1 MPPPF
6 SHIQLDWQDSRV
18 RTYLE
23 LLAARFCLIQY
34 DGRGKGMSS
43 RGLPADT
50 ALGDCYEDISAVIE
64 RLHLARFVILASG
77 PLQCHTAIH
86 YAIENPLRVRA
97 LVLASPTVK
106 GEAVPRALVGSL
118 AATDWDAFL
127 LSMAGLVRAQDL
139 EENVARLKQMT
150 TQEDWLILMRVAQGL
165 DLETALP
172 LVTTPTLVI
181 HPRDYILPVEESMR
195 VAAAIPR
202 SRLVLVDGTGV
213 RGDAKQGLEA
223 IEGFLASLPADEEN
237 ITAKRALPDGL
248 SAREAQVLRLIARG
262 RSNPQIAQELT
273 ISVNTVQ
280 NHVASILSKAGV
292 ANRAEAASYA
302 QHRGLGPE

>member
-1 MPPPF
+1 
-6 SHIQLDWQDSRV
+6 
-18 RTYLE
+18 
-23 LLAARFCLIQY
+23 
-34 DGRGKGMSS
+34 
-43 RGLPADT
+43 
-50 ALGDCYEDISAVIE
+50 
-64 RLHLARFVILASG
+64 
-77 PLQCHTAIH
+77 
-86 YAIENPLRVRA
+86 
-97 LVLASPTVK
+97 
-106 GEAVPRALVGSL
+106 
-118 AATDWDAFL
+118 
-127 LSMAGLVRAQDL
+127 MAGLVRAQDL

-195 VAAAIPR
+195 VAAAIPH